1 MTLFELEVTLFAS
14 ARALSGVLSTHRSL
28 PSVVTAIFEVHGA
41 HGAISAHFPTF
52 TSEPPAARPCNR
64 GGLHMKNA
72 TIKFLLPNAFPI
84 SKTGFYN
91 EIQAPKV
98 KFSPRGFS

>member
-1 MTLFELEVTLFAS
+1 MTLFELEVTLFAPV
-14 ARALSGVLSTHRSL
+14 RALSGVLCTHRSL
-28 PSVVTAIFEVHGA
+28 SGAVIAIFEVY
-41 HGAISAHFPTF
+41 GAISAHFPTF
-52 TSEPPAARPCNR
+52 TYERPCNR

-98 KFSPRGFS
+98 KISPRGFS

>member
-1 MTLFELEVTLFAS
+1 MALFELEVALFAPS
-14 ARALSGVLSTHRSL
+14 RALSGVLSTHRRL
-28 PSVVTAIFEVHGA
+28 PGAVTAIFRGLRCDF
-41 HGAISAHFPTF
+41 GSFSYFYIGTG
-52 TSEPPAARPCNR
+52 

-84 SKTGFYN
+84 SKTGSYN

-98 KFSPRGFS
+98 KISPRGFS

>member
-28 PSVVTAIFEVHGA
+28 PGEVTAIFEV

-52 TSEPPAARPCNR
+52 Y
-64 GGLHMKNA
+64 GLHMNGHV
-72 TIKFLLPNAFPI
+72 IEVGCI
-84 SKTGFYN
+84 
-91 EIQAPKV
+91 
-98 KFSPRGFS
+98 